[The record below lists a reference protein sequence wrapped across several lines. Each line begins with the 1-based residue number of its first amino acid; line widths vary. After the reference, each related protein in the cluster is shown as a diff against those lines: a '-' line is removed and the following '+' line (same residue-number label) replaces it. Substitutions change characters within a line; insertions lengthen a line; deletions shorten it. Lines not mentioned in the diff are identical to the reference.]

1 MRPMTLLRCA
11 VALAGAVLLP
21 AAPVL
26 ADPIQD
32 CRKEITREQP
42 DVSVCLSD
50 RLRIAE
56 AGLVSADRDKR
67 KNMRELDQR
76 LGGRSALQAF
86 ERSAQAFRNYRA
98 AHCNWW
104 SVRSGRPDLEQKLA
118 CEIDLVELRMR
129 TLLLE

>member
-1 MRPMTLLRCA
+1 MSPMTLLRCA
-11 VALAGAVLLP
+11 VALAVLLP
-21 AAPVL
+21 AAPVP

-76 LGGRSALQAF
+76 LGGRAALQAF

>member
-1 MRPMTLLRCA
+1 MQETFGAGVPVCA
-11 VALAGAVLLP
+11 LDYGACLA
-21 AAPVL
+21 
-26 ADPIQD
+26 
-32 CRKEITREQP
+32 E
-42 DVSVCLSD
+42 
-50 RLRIAE
+50 RLRIAD
-56 AGLVSADRDKR
+56 AGLMSAERDKR
-67 KNMRELDQR
+67 KIMRELDQR
-76 LGGRSALQAF
+76 SGGRAALPAF

>member
-1 MRPMTLLRCA
+1 MSPMTLLRCA
-11 VALAGAVLLP
+11 VALAVLLP
-21 AAPVL
+21 AVPAP

-42 DVSVCLSD
+42 DISVCLAE
-50 RLRIAE
+50 RLRIAD
-56 AGLVSADRDKR
+56 AGLLSTERDLR

-76 LGGRSALQAF
+76 LGGRSTLQAF
-86 ERSAQAFRNYRA
+86 ERSSQAFRNYRA

-104 SVRSGRPDLEQKLA
+104 SLRSGRPDAEQKLA